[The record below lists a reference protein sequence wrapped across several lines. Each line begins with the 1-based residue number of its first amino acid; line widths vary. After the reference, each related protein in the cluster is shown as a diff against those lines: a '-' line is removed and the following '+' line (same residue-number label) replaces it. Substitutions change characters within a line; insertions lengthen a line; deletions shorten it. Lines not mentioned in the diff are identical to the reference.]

1 MINDNYSILFSR
13 PSPAEQSRVSVD
25 RMPEE
30 LNWIGMVDRLSSGDI
45 TKHDKIYRTNYIE
58 CLNLMAYWHHR
69 DKYVE
74 QVNKAVARKN
84 KQ

>member
-1 MINDNYSILFSR
+1 MEDYDILFSR
-13 PSPAEQSRVSVD
+13 PSPSQKSRVSVD
-25 RMPEE
+25 EMPEE

-45 TKHDKIYRTNYIE
+45 TKHKEVYATNYLE

-69 DKYVE
+69 DKYIE
-74 QVNKAVARKN
+74 NVNKANARKN